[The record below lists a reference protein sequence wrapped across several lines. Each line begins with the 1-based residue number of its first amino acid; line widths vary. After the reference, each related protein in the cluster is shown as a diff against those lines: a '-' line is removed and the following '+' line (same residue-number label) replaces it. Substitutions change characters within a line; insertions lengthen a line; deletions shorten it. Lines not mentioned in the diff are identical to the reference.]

1 LWATT
6 SKGIV
11 QIAGLHLISSVVAPR
26 SITLERRVKDVNTT
40 QSLRPKLKRL
50 RKRGQG
56 LVEYALI
63 LAMIVIV
70 VIIMLKF
77 LGDVVFVNYYSKI
90 GSSMDAVTR

>member
-1 LWATT
+1 LWADL

-11 QIAGLHLISSVVAPR
+11 QVEGLHLISGIIAPR
-26 SITLERRVKDVNTT
+26 STTLERRVKDVNRTR
-40 QSLRPKLKRL
+40 SLRPKLKRL

-56 LVEYALI
+56 LVEYALV

-77 LGDVVFVNYYSKI
+77 LGDIVFVNYYSKI
-90 GSSMDAVTR
+90 GSSMDAVNR

>member
-1 LWATT
+1 MNRT
-6 SKGIV
+6 
-11 QIAGLHLISSVVAPR
+11 R
-26 SITLERRVKDVNTT
+26 
-40 QSLRPKLKRL
+40 SLRPKLKRL